1 MHTYMYRAYGILI
14 HIHIHTRVP
23 RDSTLYTLVN
33 NRSRLEKLVRFGK
46 RFGSRFVSGPD
57 SGSEPNEQ

>member
-1 MHTYMYRAYGILI
+1 MYRAYGILI

-33 NRSRLEKLVRFGK
+33 NRSRFGK
-46 RFGSRFVSGPD
+46 KFGSRLVSGPVA
-57 SGSEPNEQ
+57 GSEGESRSVYRLVPAL